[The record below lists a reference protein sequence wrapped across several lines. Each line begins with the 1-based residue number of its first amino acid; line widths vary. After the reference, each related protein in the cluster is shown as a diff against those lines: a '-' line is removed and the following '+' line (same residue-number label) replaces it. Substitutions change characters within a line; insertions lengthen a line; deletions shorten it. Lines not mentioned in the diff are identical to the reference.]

1 MNLSTL
7 LTRPVTVTT
16 PGEGDVDEYGN
27 PTPTAGTS
35 VTVNGYVEQKTTREI
50 TDGQQTAQGDWWAAL
65 PTGTA
70 VAATSTLTIVDSGQT
85 FQVAGEPE
93 TKWNPWTQTVEFI
106 RVELE
111 TETA

>member
-7 LTRPVTVTT
+7 LTRPVTVST
-16 PGEGDVDEYGN
+16 PTDGEVDEYGE
-27 PTPTAGTS
+27 PTAGTPTS

-50 TDGQQTAQGDWWAAL
+50 TDGQQTAQGEWWAAL

-70 VAATSTLTIVDSGQT
+70 VDATSTLTIVDSGQT
-85 FQVAGEPE
+85 FHIAGEPE

-111 TETA
+111 TETP